1 MQTRLRPRN
10 PHSRARAPLPPA
22 RAIAHVDTSTG
33 VRRPA
38 RTICLALL
46 GSVLLAL
53 PAQAAA
59 EEIPPP
65 TLKVKAAA
73 VPIPGFPGTG
83 NFYGKGAD
91 VEATLEIA
99 GSGYGTSVQNP
110 KGSVPP
116 VSGVNVYLPK
126 GVKLHSAGF
135 GTCTKPTLQN
145 IGPSGC
151 PKSSV
156 ASPIGSVLGEV
167 TFGTERVPETAT
179 LQGFFG
185 PGGSIL
191 FYTQGSSPVSLEV
204 VSEGRYVRSS
214 GKYSWELQTLVP
226 AVATVPG
233 APLASVS
240 RIHLKAGAAY
250 RSHGKVISYGTV
262 PKKGECPKGG
272 FFGKVEVTF
281 GGTFGGEREFGIP
294 AKTVTSM
301 IRVPCPRR

>member
-1 MQTRLRPRN
+1 MRPT
-10 PHSRARAPLPPA
+10 
-22 RAIAHVDTSTG
+22 RAI
-33 VRRPA
+33 
-38 RTICLALL
+38 CLFLL
-46 GSVLLAL
+46 GSVLVA

-59 EEIPPP
+59 EEIPAP

-99 GSGYGTSVQNP
+99 GSGYGVTPQNP
-110 KGSVPP
+110 NGSVPP
-116 VSGVNVYLPK
+116 VSAVNVYLPK
-126 GVKLHSAGF
+126 GVKLHQSGF
-135 GTCTKPTLQN
+135 GSCAEATLKN

-167 TFGTERVPETAT
+167 TFGAERVPEAAT
-179 LQGFFG
+179 LQAFFG
-185 PGGSIL
+185 PAGSVL
-191 FYTQGSSPVSLEV
+191 FYTQGSTPVSLEI
-204 VSEGRYVRSS
+204 VSTGRFVRSS
-214 GKYSWELQTLVP
+214 GKYSWELKTLVP
-226 AVATVPG
+226 PVATVPG

-240 RIHLKAGAAY
+240 KIHLKAGAAFK
-250 RSHGKVISYGTV
+250 SHGKVISYGTV

-272 FFGKVEVTF
+272 FYGKTEVTF
-281 GGTFGGEREFGIP
+281 GGSYGGEREFGIP
-294 AKTVTSM
+294 AKTVTNV

>member
-1 MQTRLRPRN
+1 MR
-10 PHSRARAPLPPA
+10 RARTL
-22 RAIAHVDTSTG
+22 
-33 VRRPA
+33 
-38 RTICLALL
+38 CLALF
-46 GSVLLAL
+46 GCVALAV
-53 PAQAAA
+53 PAQASA

-99 GSGYGTSVQNP
+99 GSGYGASPQNP

-116 VSGVNVYLPK
+116 VSAVNVYLPK
-126 GVKLHSAGF
+126 GVKLHPSGF
-135 GTCTKPTLQN
+135 GSCAEATLQN

-167 TFGTERVPETAT
+167 TFGTERVPESAT

-191 FYTQGSSPVSLEV
+191 FFTRGSSPVSLEV
-204 VSEGRYVRSS
+204 VSTGRFVRSS
-214 GKYSWELQTLVP
+214 GKYSWELKTLVP
-226 AVATVPG
+226 PVATVPG
-233 APLASVS
+233 APLASVG
-240 RIHLKAGAAY
+240 RIHIKAGAAY
-250 RSHGKVISYGTV
+250 RSHGKVVPYGTV

-272 FFGKVEVTF
+272 FFGKTEVTF
-281 GGTFGGEREFGIP
+281 GGAFGGEREFGIP
-294 AKTVTSM
+294 AKTVTNV

>member
-1 MQTRLRPRN
+1 MFNALDMRL
-10 PHSRARAPLPPA
+10 A
-22 RAIAHVDTSTG
+22 RAIALPLLSLV
-33 VRRPA
+33 V
-38 RTICLALL
+38 LATP
-46 GSVLLAL
+46 V
-53 PAQAAA
+53 QASA
-59 EEIPPP
+59 EEIPLP
-65 TLKVKAAA
+65 TLRVSAAA

-91 VEATLEIA
+91 VEASLEIT
-99 GSGYGTSVQNP
+99 GSGYGATPQNP

-116 VSGVNVYLPK
+116 ISAVNVYLPK
-126 GVKLHSAGF
+126 GVKLHPSGF
-135 GTCTKPTLQN
+135 ATCTEPTLKN
-145 IGPSGC
+145 IGPGGC
-151 PKSSV
+151 PKKSQ

-167 TFGTERVPETAT
+167 TFGSERVPENAT

-204 VSEGRYVRSS
+204 VSSGRFVRSS
-214 GKYSWELQTLVP
+214 GKYSWELKTLVP
-226 AVATVPG
+226 PVATVPG

-240 RIHLKAGAAY
+240 RIHIKAGAAY

-272 FFGKVEVTF
+272 FFGQTEITF
-281 GGTFGGEREFGIP
+281 GGSFGGEREFGIP
-294 AKTVTSM
+294 AKTVTNV

>member
-1 MQTRLRPRN
+1 MRR
-10 PHSRARAPLPPA
+10 PPA
-22 RAIAHVDTSTG
+22 L
-33 VRRPA
+33 
-38 RTICLALL
+38 CLALL
-46 GSVLLAL
+46 GAAALAA
-53 PAQAAA
+53 PATASA
-59 EEIPPP
+59 EEIPAP

-99 GSGYGTSVQNP
+99 GSAYGASPQNP

-116 VSGVNVYLPK
+116 ISAVNVYLPR
-126 GVKLHSAGF
+126 GVKLHPAGF
-135 GTCTKPTLQN
+135 GTCAEATLKN
-145 IGPSGC
+145 LGPSGC

-167 TFGTERVPETAT
+167 TFGTERVPENAT

-185 PGGSIL
+185 PASSIL

-204 VSEGRYVRSS
+204 VSTGRFVRSS
-214 GKYSWELQTLVP
+214 GKYSWELKTLVP
-226 AVATVPG
+226 PVATVPG

-240 RIHLKAGAAY
+240 RIHIKSGAAY
-250 RSHGKVISYGTV
+250 RSHGKVIPYGTV
-262 PKKGECPKGG
+262 PKRGECPKGG
-272 FFGKVEVTF
+272 FFGKTEVTF

-294 AKTVTSM
+294 AKTVTNV

>member
-1 MQTRLRPRN
+1 MR
-10 PHSRARAPLPPA
+10 RAPAL
-22 RAIAHVDTSTG
+22 
-33 VRRPA
+33 
-38 RTICLALL
+38 CLALL
-46 GSVLLAL
+46 GSAAL
-53 PAQAAA
+53 VAPATASA
-59 EEIPPP
+59 EEIPAP

-91 VEATLEIA
+91 VEATLEIS
-99 GSGYGTSVQNP
+99 GSGYGASAQNP

-116 VSGVNVYLPK
+116 ISAVNVYLPK
-126 GVKLHSAGF
+126 GVKLHPSGF
-135 GTCTKPTLQN
+135 GTCAEATLKN
-145 IGPSGC
+145 LGPSGC

-167 TFGTERVPETAT
+167 TFGTERVPENAT

-185 PGGSIL
+185 PASSIL

-204 VSEGRYVRSS
+204 VSTGRFVRSS
-214 GKYSWELQTLVP
+214 GKYSWELKTLVP
-226 AVATVPG
+226 PVATVPG

-240 RIHLKAGAAY
+240 RIHIKSGAAY
-250 RSHGKVISYGTV
+250 RSHGKVIPYGTV
-262 PKKGECPKGG
+262 PQKGECPNGG
-272 FFGKVEVTF
+272 FFGKTEVTF

-294 AKTVTSM
+294 AKTVTNV

>member
-1 MQTRLRPRN
+1 MR
-10 PHSRARAPLPPA
+10 PA
-22 RAIAHVDTSTG
+22 RALS
-33 VRRPA
+33 
-38 RTICLALL
+38 LLLL
-46 GSVLLAL
+46 GSVLLVA

-59 EEIPPP
+59 EEIPAP

-99 GSGYGTSVQNP
+99 GSGYGATPQNP
-110 KGSVPP
+110 NGSVPP
-116 VSGVNVYLPK
+116 VSAVNVYLPK
-126 GVKLHSAGF
+126 GVKLHQSGF
-135 GTCTKPTLQN
+135 GSCAEATLKN
-145 IGPSGC
+145 VGPSGC

-179 LQGFFG
+179 LQAFFG
-185 PGGSIL
+185 PAGSVL
-191 FYTQGSSPVSLEV
+191 FYTQGSTPVSLEI
-204 VSEGRYVRSS
+204 VSTGRFVRSS
-214 GKYSWELQTLVP
+214 GKYSWELKTLVP
-226 AVATVPG
+226 PVATVPG

-240 RIHLKAGAAY
+240 KIHLKAGAAY
-250 RSHGKVISYGTV
+250 KSHGKVISYGTV

-272 FFGKVEVTF
+272 FYGKTEVTF
-281 GGTFGGEREFGIP
+281 GGSFGGEREFGIP
-294 AKTVTSM
+294 AKTVSSV

>member
-1 MQTRLRPRN
+1 
-10 PHSRARAPLPPA
+10 
-22 RAIAHVDTSTG
+22 
-33 VRRPA
+33 VRRT
-38 RTICLALL
+38 RTVCLALL
-46 GSVLLAL
+46 CFVVLAL
-53 PAQAAA
+53 PVQASA

-65 TLKVKAAA
+65 TLKVEAAA

-91 VEATLEIA
+91 VEATLEIS
-99 GSGYGTSVQNP
+99 GSGYGVTAQNP

-116 VSGVNVYLPK
+116 ISAVNVYLPK
-126 GVKLHSAGF
+126 GVTLHPSGF
-135 GTCTKPTLQN
+135 GSCAEATLKN
-145 IGPSGC
+145 IGPRGC

-167 TFGTERVPETAT
+167 TFGSERVPENAT

-191 FYTQGSSPVSLEV
+191 FYAQGSSPVSLEV
-204 VSEGRYVRSS
+204 VSSGRFVRSS
-214 GKYSWELQTLVP
+214 GKYSWELETLVP
-226 AVATVPG
+226 PVATVPG

-240 RIHLKAGAAY
+240 RIHIKTGAAY
-250 RSHGKVISYGTV
+250 RSHGKVIPYGTV

-272 FFGKVEVTF
+272 FFGKTEVTF

-294 AKTVTSM
+294 AKTVTNV
-301 IRVPCPRR
+301 IRVPCPRS

>member
-1 MQTRLRPRN
+1 MR
-10 PHSRARAPLPPA
+10 PA
-22 RAIAHVDTSTG
+22 RAI
-33 VRRPA
+33 
-38 RTICLALL
+38 CLLLL
-46 GSVLLAL
+46 GSVLLVA
-53 PAQAAA
+53 PVQAAA
-59 EEIPPP
+59 EEIPAP

-99 GSGYGTSVQNP
+99 GSGYGATPQNP
-110 KGSVPP
+110 NGSVPP
-116 VSGVNVYLPK
+116 VSAVNVYLPK
-126 GVKLHSAGF
+126 GVKLHQSGF
-135 GTCTKPTLQN
+135 GSCAEATLKN

-179 LQGFFG
+179 LQAFFG
-185 PGGSIL
+185 PAGSVL
-191 FYTQGSSPVSLEV
+191 FYTQGSTPVSLEI
-204 VSEGRYVRSS
+204 VSTGRFVRSS
-214 GKYSWELQTLVP
+214 GKYSWELETLVP
-226 AVATVPG
+226 PVATVPG

-240 RIHLKAGAAY
+240 KIHLKAGAAY
-250 RSHGKVISYGTV
+250 KSHGKVISYGTV

-272 FFGKVEVTF
+272 FYGKTEVTF
-281 GGTFGGEREFGIP
+281 GGSYGGEREFGIP
-294 AKTVTSM
+294 AKTVSSV

>member
-1 MQTRLRPRN
+1 MRI
-10 PHSRARAPLPPA
+10 ARA
-22 RAIAHVDTSTG
+22 
-33 VRRPA
+33 
-38 RTICLALL
+38 ICLALF
-46 GSVLLAL
+46 VPLAAIA
-53 PAQAAA
+53 PAQASA
-59 EEIPPP
+59 EEIPLP

-91 VEATLEIA
+91 VEATLEIS
-99 GSGYGTSVQNP
+99 GSGYGATPQHPS
-110 KGSVPP
+110 GSVPP

-126 GVKLHSAGF
+126 GVKLHPSGF
-135 GTCTKPTLQN
+135 GSCTKATLQN

-151 PKSSV
+151 PKNSV

-167 TFGTERVPETAT
+167 TFGTERVPEEAT
-179 LQGFFG
+179 LQAFFG
-185 PGGSIL
+185 PGGRFL

-204 VSEGRYVRSS
+204 VSEGQYVRSS
-214 GKYSWELQTLVP
+214 GQYSWELETLVP

-250 RSHGKVISYGTV
+250 RSHGKVVPYGTV

-272 FFGKVEVTF
+272 FYGKVEVTF

-294 AKTVTSM
+294 AKTVTSV
-301 IRVPCPRR
+301 IRVPCPRS